1 MKAIDRHFTKLIN
14 GTTQFVIPV
23 FQRDYSWGE
32 QQCAQLWN
40 DVVRIGGDQNAR
52 GHFIGSVVYVPSGDT
67 AAGFTRWLLID
78 GQQRLTTVTVLLIA
92 LRDHLVKT
100 NWQPSSD
107 DDPTPKRVDAY
118 FLKNLQEEGDRQ
130 QKLVLRRQ
138 DQAALK
144 ALVDGKVMEQGED
157 SRVLENYEFFRE
169 AVEHVDPAILYRG
182 IGRLIVVDVALD
194 RGADDPQ
201 MIFESLNSTGL
212 DLSQADLIRN
222 FILMR
227 KDERNQTR
235 LYEEYWRKIEDLF
248 RGASSTFDRYARD
261 YMTLKTHAAK
271 QARGDQVYHE
281 FRHFFHSEEEQV
293 GTDKALGEMHR
304 YARYYAAFSGT
315 GPASAS
321 IAALVRRLN
330 RLAEVTAIVVMRL
343 LDCHERCG
351 TMPEKDLIEAL
362 TLLESYVF
370 RRSVCAMQTRAYNQ
384 FFPSLA
390 QRISD
395 DAPLETLKVALAA
408 SKETY
413 RFPSDEEFGMELER
427 RDLYSMRNCHYM
439 LDRLENF
446 DNNEPTDTTG
456 YTIEHVLPQNER
468 LGRAWREMLGP
479 DWRNMQETWVHRLGN
494 LTLTGYN
501 STYSDRP
508 FDDKKTIAGGFSES
522 AVRLNRFIREQSQWT
537 AEEIASR
544 GSVLAKSA
552 IAIWPALRVS
562 SDALKLSR
570 RTELEKEAALCQLD
584 AVPMSTDGRQLF
596 EHLRSHILSIDP
608 KIIEVVRSNSIAYY
622 ADDGDYFLEVL
633 PRKRRLT
640 LLLPL
645 ALGECAYRDEFVA
658 DATDLKF
665 IVNARHEGGVFYS
678 YSAANQ
684 TEGALRLVRQAYELA
699 AL

>member
-32 QQCAQLWN
+32 QQCAQLWD
-40 DVVRIGGDQNAR
+40 DVVRIGRDENSR

-78 GQQRLTTVTVLLIA
+78 GQQRLTTVTLLLIA
-92 LRDHLVKT
+92 LRDYLIKAQ
-100 NWQPSSD
+100 WQPSSD
-107 DDPTPKRVDAY
+107 DDPTPKRIDAY
-118 FLKNLQEEGDRQ
+118 FLRNLQEEGDRE
-130 QKLVLRRQ
+130 QKLVLRRH
-138 DQAALK
+138 DQVLLK
-144 ALVDGKVMEQGED
+144 SLLDAKSPDVTDD

-169 AVEHVDPAILYRG
+169 AVEKVDPRIIYRG

-194 RGADDPQ
+194 RGTDDPQ

-235 LYEEYWRKIEDLF
+235 LYEQHWRKIEDLF
-248 RGASSTFDRYARD
+248 RGAASTFDRYARD
-261 YMTLKTHAAK
+261 YMTLKTGAAK
-271 QARGDQVYHE
+271 QARADQVYHE
-281 FRHFFHSEEEQV
+281 FRHFFQSEEEKI
-293 GTDKALGEMHR
+293 GTDKALEEIHR

-315 GPASAS
+315 GVAFAS
-321 IAALVRRLN
+321 IASLVRRLN
-330 RLAEVTAIVVMRL
+330 RLAEVVAIVVMRL

-351 TMPEKDLIEAL
+351 TMPAKDLTEAL

-384 FFPSLA
+384 LFASLA

-395 DAPLETLKVALAA
+395 AAPLESLKLALAA

-413 RFPSDEEFGMELER
+413 RFPSDEEFCAELQR

-439 LDRLENF
+439 LDRFENF
-446 DNNEPTDTTG
+446 DNKEPTDTTD

-468 LGRAWREMLGP
+468 LGRAWREMLGT
-479 DWRNMQETWVHRLGN
+479 DWRNVQGTWVHRLGN

-508 FDDKKTIAGGFSES
+508 FEEKKSIKGGFSDS
-522 AVRLNRFIREQSQWT
+522 AVRLNRFIREQPKWT
-537 AEEIASR
+537 AEEIATR
-544 GSVLAKSA
+544 GSLLAKA
-552 IAIWPALRVS
+552 ALTIWPGLSVS
-562 SDALKLSR
+562 SEALKLSR
-570 RTELEKEAALCQLD
+570 RTELEREAMLCKLE
-584 AVPMSTDGRQLF
+584 AVPMSAEGRQLF
-596 EHLRSHILSIDP
+596 EHLRSHIQSIDP

-633 PRKRRLT
+633 PRKRKLT
-640 LLLPL
+640 LLLNL
-645 ALGECAYRDEFVA
+645 TLGECTYHDEYLA
-658 DATDLKF
+658 DATEYKF
-665 IVNARHEGGVFYS
+665 IVNAKHEGGVFYR
-678 YSAANQ
+678 YKAVNQ
-684 TEGALRLVRQAYELA
+684 TDGAIRLVRQAYEIA
-699 AL
+699 AQ